1 MPIKGGF
8 DATFNRCD
16 VYNAR
21 DNATGISGHDSDL
34 ASCLEVEAKRS
45 FNIQSMYYSL
55 PDR

>member
-21 DNATGISGHDSDL
+21 DNATGISGHGSDL